1 MWRTVFEQVE
11 GEPLEWL
18 IGRARQHFAP
28 LATSPEARK
37 IKPVTR
43 SEFEKLQSDFQ
54 RSRDT
59 VEYWVDLAFGCFPD
73 GEASFDE
80 SATEAVAILI
90 KESTTRAILQLE
102 KSPSWRSSGGSAYAA
117 HRHGAIDVGRWFV
130 AEATLSDKQILA
142 ALALILIFKLL
153 CQHRAAIS
161 EICKA
166 YQAAEAV
173 NPAAATDWKPRPW
186 SDPSPEV
193 GLARF
198 IEIASAAE
206 LDASVWRE
214 HIPEYDL
221 AEECGRVHKRAQ
233 ELAVEF
239 TAKAEELL
247 EACDMLDVW
256 RQADQAEHYKHKATN
271 PKSVAAMATANTLY
285 SEEEKASIRQRAKEL
300 FQSGGS
306 ELRFKTSGK
315 PNVSAIARQ
324 LNEEGKGSVETM
336 RDILKGADLGSH

>member
-1 MWRTVFEQVE
+1 MWRIVFEQVE

-18 IGRARQHFAP
+18 IGRARQYFAP

-37 IKPVTR
+37 TKPVTR

-54 RSRDT
+54 RSRNT
-59 VEYWVDLAFGCFPD
+59 VEYWVDLASGCFPD
-73 GEASFDE
+73 GEASFDG

-102 KSPSWRSSGGSAYAA
+102 KSPSWRRSDGSAYAA

-153 CQHRAAIS
+153 SQHRAAIS
-161 EICKA
+161 EICQA
-166 YQAAEAV
+166 HQAAEAA
-173 NPAAATDWKPRPW
+173 NPAAATERKPRPW
-186 SDPSPEV
+186 SGLSPEV

-214 HIPEYDL
+214 HVPEYDL

-247 EACDMLDVW
+247 EACDMLDVL
-256 RQADQAEHYKHKATN
+256 RQADNAENYKHKATN
-271 PKSVAAMATANTLY
+271 PKGVAAMKAARTLY
-285 SEEEKASIRQRAKEL
+285 SDTEKEALRARAKEL
-300 FQSGGS
+300 FLSGAAEFAWG
-306 ELRFKTSGK
+306 GK
-315 PNVSAIARQ
+315 PNVSALARR
-324 LNEEGKGSVETM
+324 LNAEGEGAVESL
-336 RDILKGADLGSH
+336 RDILKGADLGA